1 MASYMQADDFEQLLD
16 EKERE
21 IQRPTLL
28 GRVFNNSCSQNI
40 VSFFVPRRA
49 KNMRNYSKLKNNEKH

>member
-16 EKERE
+16 EKEKE

-28 GRVFNNSCSQNI
+28 GRIFNYF
-40 VSFFVPRRA
+40 VSFIVPRRV
-49 KNMRNYSKLKNNEKH
+49 KNMKNYSKLKNNEKH